1 MVAAV
6 PHGPGMP
13 LFPALTNQGW
23 SRVPATAGA
32 AADWLRK
39 ILLIMGFP
47 GAKVQCIGTHSCK
60 ATTLSWMSKF
70 GETLEIR
77 SQLGYHTTRN
87 SALIYSRDA
96 MAGPIRRLQFVLEQI
111 RLSRF
116 MPDMTRSG
124 YFPGAASEETEN
136 ITDDN
141 TTDSPESSDSEDSA
155 DEEDDVKDKT
165 LIEQAADAELDAWS
179 EHATIESLALD
190 TPPSLFRNASTR
202 YIHIVADE
210 SGARFRCGREV
221 TTSYQQL
228 SEVPRFCTP
237 QCRQCFR

>member
-1 MVAAV
+1 
-6 PHGPGMP
+6 
-13 LFPALTNQGW
+13 
-23 SRVPATAGA
+23 
-32 AADWLRK
+32 
-39 ILLIMGFP
+39 
-47 GAKVQCIGTHSCK
+47 
-60 ATTLSWMSKF
+60 
-70 GETLEIR
+70 
-77 SQLGYHTTRN
+77 
-87 SALIYSRDA
+87 

-116 MPDMTRSG
+116 KPDMTRSG
-124 YFPGAASEETEN
+124 YFPGAASEDTEN

-141 TTDSPESSDSEDSA
+141 TTDSPESSDSEDSG
-155 DEEDDVKDKT
+155 DEEDDAEDKT
-165 LIEQAADAELDAWS
+165 LIEKAADAELDAWS

-210 SGARFRCGREV
+210 SGARFRCGMEV

-228 SEVPRFCTP
+228 SEVPKFCTP